1 MKTKFLFFLITLTT
15 FCNAQIVSIPNS
27 TFKTRLLSANP
38 SNTIAKDVN
47 GNYIDIDTNN
57 DNEIQES
64 EALQVKE
71 LKLVESINVA
81 SIEGINS
88 FLNIT
93 KLEIKFNGLINADLT
108 ALNLLNYVDI
118 YCGNLN
124 LGTKN
129 NLETLNA
136 IHTTSITYT
145 SATATLKK
153 ITSSLNLFL
162 NINYLFK
169 VNLEEIKI
177 QNFTMQMTDFDYSN
191 LKYMHNLRVLDL
203 GLTDGSDLVFTN
215 YNPLDNPLYP
225 QNIRSLILKN
235 LNPNLNLMNLSS
247 IENLEFYSI
256 DTTVFQTYEYP
267 YTVAV
272 QTFNPVNFPN
282 LKRLNFIRYYNNIQ
296 NLDLSVLTHLETFIT
311 SEANVYT
318 GYNGSTFTINF
329 GNNPNLKEVIIDE
342 LPTTNLNFSGNP
354 NLEIL
359 EVSLNTLYY
368 SLYDS
373 SAAINIDFSPSNSLK
388 QLKVNIPYRT
398 QSSFWVDI
406 PRNIS
411 FNNLNE
417 ISTLEKIDLSFCNLI
432 QPLIIDNSNNFHY
445 FNAFRCI
452 FNNNL
457 SFGTLPSL
465 NYLNIETPAAE
476 SNVANLATTDL
487 TLDLSGCSIL
497 TSLDVHYPKLRFISL
512 KNGIAQTIFG
522 VDLSND
528 NQGLIICID
537 SFEQPLILGGQPF
550 GWNLPTIYNFTTN
563 CTLDAPE
570 NQLLNTISI
579 YPNPVKDILYIQS
592 NIKVLKFEIYDISG
606 RKLSSNSVSNDK
618 IDLSDLKTGN
628 YILKLYTENRTINS
642 KIVKE

>member
-1 MKTKFLFFLITLTT
+1 MKIWYSPLIAIVFFAV
-15 FCNAQIVSIPNS
+15 FSCNSKADKKDENSI
-27 TFKTRLLSANP
+27 KTVEKIP
-38 SNTIAKDVN
+38 
-47 GNYIDIDTNN
+47 
-57 DNEIQES
+57 
-64 EALQVKE
+64 E
-71 LKLVESINVA
+71 LKLTIDSTRVAAFYESYP
-81 SIEGINS
+81 
-88 FLNIT
+88 
-93 KLEIKFNGLINADLT
+93 KLSKF
-108 ALNLLNYVDI
+108 
-118 YCGNLN
+118 
-124 LGTKN
+124 K
-129 NLETLNA
+129 
-136 IHTTSITYT
+136 
-145 SATATLKK
+145 
-153 ITSSLNLFL
+153 
-162 NINYLFK
+162 
-169 VNLEEIKI
+169 
-177 QNFTMQMTDFDYSN
+177 
-191 LKYMHNLRVLDL
+191 
-203 GLTDGSDLVFTN
+203 SDV
-215 YNPLDNPLYP
+215 
-225 QNIRSLILKN
+225 I
-235 LNPNLNLMNLSS
+235 
-247 IENLEFYSI
+247 
-256 DTTVFQTYEYP
+256 
-267 YTVAV
+267 
-272 QTFNPVNFPN
+272 
-282 LKRLNFIRYYNNIQ
+282 
-296 NLDLSVLTHLETFIT
+296 
-311 SEANVYT
+311 
-318 GYNGSTFTINF
+318 
-329 GNNPNLKEVIIDE
+329 NLKEVIIDE

-528 NQGLIICID
+528 NQGLLICID
-537 SFEQPLILGGQPF
+537 SFEQPLILSGQPF
-550 GWNLPTIYNFTTN
+550 GWDVPTIHTFTSN
-563 CTLDAPE
+563 CTLSLQE
-570 NQLLNTISI
+570 NQLLNTIF
-579 YPNPVKDILYIQS
+579 VFRL
-592 NIKVLKFEIYDISG
+592 FEITLFYLMNFLKSIEYNECPHPY
-606 RKLSSNSVSNDK
+606 SN
-618 IDLSDLKTGN
+618 G
-628 YILKLYTENRTINS
+628 NRTRESTQCFVSYI
-642 KIVKE
+642 KFKT